1 MFKPKAAKSPAA
13 MPRHVAIAMDGNGRW
28 AKRRFLPR
36 LAGHRQGLESLR
48 RAVGFCLE
56 RGIAVLTVFAFSS
69 ENWKRPADEVSGL
82 MDLMVKGLLRE
93 VPRLDE
99 QGVRLAFPG
108 DRAGLSDLVCSS
120 LEQACSATAR
130 NERMTLN
137 ICFNYGGR
145 WDIVQAARTLA
156 QRNEAITGESL
167 AAALSTA
174 HVPDPDLVIRTGGE
188 QRISN
193 FLLWQSAYSELF
205 FSDKLWPD
213 FDEAEFERALASFAG
228 RERRFGLISE
238 QVTTGANSA

>member
-1 MFKPKAAKSPAA
+1 MSKPNVAKSAA
-13 MPRHVAIAMDGNGRW
+13 MPRHVAIVMDGNGRW
-28 AKRRFLPR
+28 AKKRFLPR

-48 RAVGFCLE
+48 RAVGMCLE

-93 VPRLDE
+93 VPKLDE

-108 DRAGLSDLVCSS
+108 DREGLSELVRTSF
-120 LEQACSATAR
+120 EQACARTAR
-130 NERMTLN
+130 NDRLVLN

-156 QRNEAITGESL
+156 GRGEPITEASL
-167 AAALSTA
+167 SAALSTA
-174 HVPDPDLVIRTGGE
+174 QLPDPDLVIRTGGE

-193 FLLWQSAYSELF
+193 FLLWQSAYSEFF

-213 FDEAEFERALASFAG
+213 FDQAEFDRALACYAG

-238 QVTTGANSA
+238 QVATRPNAA

>member
-1 MFKPKAAKSPAA
+1 MSKPNVAKSAA
-13 MPRHVAIAMDGNGRW
+13 MPRHVAIVMDGNGRW
-28 AKRRFLPR
+28 AKKRFLPR

-48 RAVGFCLE
+48 RAVGMCLE

-93 VPRLDE
+93 VPKLDE

-108 DRAGLSDLVCSS
+108 DREGLSELVRTSF
-120 LEQACSATAR
+120 EQACARTAHNDR
-130 NERMTLN
+130 LVLN

-145 WDIVQAARTLA
+145 WDIVQAARKLA
-156 QRNEAITGESL
+156 ERGEPITEASL
-167 AAALSTA
+167 SAALSTA
-174 HVPDPDLVIRTGGE
+174 QLPDPDLVIRTGGE

-193 FLLWQSAYSELF
+193 FLLWQSAYSEFF

-213 FDEAEFERALASFAG
+213 FDQAEFDRALACYAG

-238 QVTTGANSA
+238 QVATRPNAA